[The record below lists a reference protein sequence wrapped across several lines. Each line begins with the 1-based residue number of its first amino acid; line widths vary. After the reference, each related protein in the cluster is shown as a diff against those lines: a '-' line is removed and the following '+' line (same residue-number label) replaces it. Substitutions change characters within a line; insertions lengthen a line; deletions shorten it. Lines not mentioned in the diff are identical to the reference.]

1 MPSVFSK
8 TVKFTG
14 EPRNLSQFRN
24 KITIVIIICQKGTKT
39 TRAHAIILDEAS
51 PFIATLLSFQTGH
64 WPSTARRTFEKFDAN
79 ARKLQLRRLP
89 DFVN

>member
-14 EPRNLSQFRN
+14 EPRNFSQFRN
-24 KITIVIIICQKGTKT
+24 KITNVIICQKGTKT
-39 TRAHAIILDEAS
+39 TRAHAIILAEAS

>member
-1 MPSVFSK
+1 MSSVFSK

-24 KITIVIIICQKGTKT
+24 KITIVIIICQKGTKN
-39 TRAHAIILDEAS
+39 TRAHAII
-51 PFIATLLSFQTGH
+51 IATLLSFQTGQ

-79 ARKLQLRRLP
+79 TRKLQLRRLP
-89 DFVN
+89 DFEN